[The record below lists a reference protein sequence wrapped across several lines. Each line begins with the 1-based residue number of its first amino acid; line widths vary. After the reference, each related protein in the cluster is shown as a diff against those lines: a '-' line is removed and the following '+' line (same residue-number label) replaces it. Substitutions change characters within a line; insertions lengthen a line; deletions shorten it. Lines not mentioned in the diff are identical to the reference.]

1 MKIYV
6 GNLNQET
13 TEPQIRESFEKFGEV
28 TSLNLITDKESGKPK
43 GFAFVEM
50 SSNEHAEK
58 AITGLNGHEMAGN
71 PWKVNVAKE
80 AKA

>member
-28 TSLNLITDKESGKPK
+28 SSLNMIKDNESGRPK
-43 GFAFVEM
+43 GFAFIEM
-50 SSNEHAEK
+50 PSTENAEK
-58 AITGLNGHEMAGN
+58 AIAGLNGQDLGGN
-71 PWKVNVAKE
+71 LLRVNTAKE
-80 AKA
+80 K

>member
-13 TEPQIRESFEKFGEV
+13 TEPQLRESFEKFGEV
-28 TSLNLITDKESGKPK
+28 SSLAIVKDKESGASR

-50 SSNEHAEK
+50 SSDENANE
-58 AITGLNGHEMAGN
+58 AIAGMHGQDLTGNLL
-71 PWKVNVAKE
+71 KVSE
-80 AKA
+80 AKRH

>member
-13 TEPQIRESFEKFGEV
+13 TEPLLRESFEKYGTV
-28 TSLNLITDKESGKPK
+28 ATLDIIKDKENNKPK

-50 SSNEHAEK
+50 SSDDEAKK
-58 AITGLNGHEMAGN
+58 AIAELHGQNLAGN
-71 PWKVNVAKE
+71 MIKVSE
-80 AKA
+80 ANQK